1 MNLTRKLFI
10 EYHTSILEREIN
22 ELKSFIEYH
31 TRGSKWTVYWISHKY
46 IRDMEI
52 NELNEEVV
60 YWISHKYIRE
70 GNKWTKRG
78 SRLLNITQVY

>member
-1 MNLTRKLFI
+1 MGEINELSFI
-10 EYHTSILEREIN
+10 EYHTSILER
-22 ELKSFIEYH
+22 
-31 TRGSKWTVYWISHKY
+31 
-46 IRDMEI
+46 EI